1 MKQTAL
7 LFVFFLTLLSSCCN
21 KTCQKPA
28 DSNPLDGLVLV
39 DTTQMKSAFLG
50 CIHRFIKQH
59 PRDNAFILESGY
71 GYEDHG
77 VITNGVYIN
86 NDVFI
91 IHPAYHDAFMGGE
104 WSVDDMYPSHY
115 FRIDDRIVFLCS
127 RADSFTKQE
136 KCRKAYHQIVPDSL
150 RVRYDDL
157 AFILV
162 EHKGNKAVLL
172 SGDEIRK
179 RKISPISAFREG
191 VKFIAPKVADEGL
204 GNE

>member
-77 VITNGVYIN
+77 VITNGVDIN

-179 RKISPISAFREG
+179 RKICPISAFREV